1 MPSSVLLPENK
12 IARTNLSFD
21 SLCII
26 LFCKTIS
33 SSFQNFLMW
42 GLSENRYLYL
52 SGDFCSKSSLK
63 TSEKCGN
70 FFLFSKLTI
79 KTAEW
84 LQKNCSG
91 ASIFGFEQVDSSW
104 VEGQGLMVY
113 TFLKSVRFHKA
124 YQLFRRIFWYIENR
138 KNLSKK
144 LCRYTN
150 PEKNSQTCQCVKS
163 VRIRSFYAPCFTICW
178 LSTDGYGVSLRIQFE
193 SRKIWAR
200 KTPNTD
206 SFHAV

>member
-1 MPSSVLLPENK
+1 MASSVLLSENK

-33 SSFQNFLMW
+33 SSFQNLLIW

-52 SGDFCSKSSLK
+52 SGDYLLK
-63 TSEKCGN
+63 IITENIRKICEI
-70 FFLFSKLTI
+70 FSKLTI
-79 KTAEW
+79 KTSEW

-91 ASIFGFEQVDSSW
+91 VSIFDFEQKDSSW

-113 TFLKSVRFHKA
+113 KFLKSVRFHNA

-163 VRIRSFYAPCFTICW
+163 VRIRSFYSPCFPICW
-178 LSTDGYGVSLRIQFE
+178 LSTDGYGVSLCIHFE

-206 SFHAV
+206 SFHPV